1 MLRQDG
7 ARNRELS
14 ASSVLLAIFEP
25 LLVHEEAQEY
35 VEVQS
40 VRRLGEAA
48 TSAFLGLYKDMMLF
62 WVGGYV
68 SLGCLIY

>member
-48 TSAFLGLYKDMMLF
+48 TSAFLGLHKDMRLF